1 MRVNRFFKY
10 LFIYSVSYDIIK
22 LHSIFACIDEKYH
35 NTGGI
40 IIMTVGENI
49 RRIRQERGLT
59 LKQLGEMVGVSEAY
73 IRAYESG
80 RRNPKLKSLEA
91 LAQAL
96 AVNVEVLTN
105 SDFDGIK
112 AMHRLFQVFRQYDG
126 HLFEYQDQDGNDM
139 VAVSFG
145 TLSLMRSWCDRY
157 EEYMEEVE
165 KCNSIKDVKKRG
177 EALLKAEADFNLWMD
192 IYPES
197 ESCDLNLKIQK
208 AHDEAMDKIGLNPK
222 NKGD

>member
-1 MRVNRFFKY
+1 
-10 LFIYSVSYDIIK
+10 
-22 LHSIFACIDEKYH
+22 
-35 NTGGI
+35 
-40 IIMTVGENI
+40 MTIGENI
-49 RRIRQERGLT
+49 RRIRQERNLT
-59 LKQLGEMVGVSEAY
+59 KKQLGKLVGTSEAY

-80 RRNPKLKSLEA
+80 RRNPKPKSLETIA
-91 LAQAL
+91 KAL

-145 TLSLMRSWCDRY
+145 TLSLMRSWYDRY
-157 EEYMEEVE
+157 DEYMKEVE
-165 KCNSIKDVKKRG
+165 KCNSIKDVKIKDVKKRG

-197 ESCDLNLKIQK
+197 EPFDLNLKIQK
-208 AHDEAMDKIGLNPK
+208 EHDGTLDEIGLK
-222 NKGD
+222 SEE

>member
-1 MRVNRFFKY
+1 MRVNSFFKY

-22 LHSIFACIDEKYH
+22 LHLIFACIDEKFH
-35 NTGGI
+35 NTGGV

-145 TLSLMRSWCDRY
+145 TLSLMHSWCDRY
-157 EEYMEEVE
+157 EEYMKEVE

-192 IYPES
+192 VYPES
-197 ESCDLNLKIQK
+197 EPFDLNLKIQE
-208 AHDEAMDKIGLNPK
+208 AHDKAMDKIGLNSK
-222 NKGD
+222 

>member
-1 MRVNRFFKY
+1 MDNKQFHFSLFSDHNIPLSVLQSDVLSLLKKY
-10 LFIYSVSYDIIK
+10 SILLFLHLFI
-22 LHSIFACIDEKYH
+22 
-35 NTGGI
+35 
-40 IIMTVGENI
+40 
-49 RRIRQERGLT
+49 R
-59 LKQLGEMVGVSEAY
+59 
-73 IRAYESG
+73 
-80 RRNPKLKSLEA
+80 KSLCYNKFA
-91 LAQAL
+91 YLCKRL

-126 HLFEYQDQDGNDM
+126 HLFECKDQNGNDM

-157 EEYMEEVE
+157 EEYMKEVE

-197 ESCDLNLKIQK
+197 EPFDMNLQIQK
-208 AHDEAMDKIGLNPK
+208 THDEFMDKIGLNPK
-222 NKGD
+222 EEK

>member
-1 MRVNRFFKY
+1 MCVNSFFKY

-22 LHSIFACIDEKYH
+22 LLLIFACIDEKSH

-59 LKQLGEMVGVSEAY
+59 LKQLGELVGVSEAY

-96 AVNVEVLTN
+96 AVNHY
-105 SDFDGIK
+105 F
-112 AMHRLFQVFRQYDG
+112 
-126 HLFEYQDQDGNDM
+126 
-139 VAVSFG
+139 
-145 TLSLMRSWCDRY
+145 
-157 EEYMEEVE
+157 
-165 KCNSIKDVKKRG
+165 
-177 EALLKAEADFNLWMD
+177 
-192 IYPES
+192 P
-197 ESCDLNLKIQK
+197 KIARPQ
-208 AHDEAMDKIGLNPK
+208 
-222 NKGD
+222 

>member
-1 MRVNRFFKY
+1 MCVNSFFKY

-22 LHSIFACIDEKYH
+22 LLLIFACIDEKSH

-96 AVNVEVLTN
+96 AVDVEVLTN

-145 TLSLMRSWCDRY
+145 TLSLMRSWCERY
-157 EEYMEEVE
+157 RKYMEEVE
-165 KCNSIKDVKKRG
+165 KCNSIKDVKKRA
-177 EALLKAEADFNLWMD
+177 EALLKAETDFNLWMD

-197 ESCDLNLKIQK
+197 EPFDINFQIQK
-208 AHDEAMDKIGLNPK
+208 THDEFRDKIGLNPK
-222 NKGD
+222 EEK